1 MNNKAKKAICR
12 KEDLGNEA
20 SVEQFFVDRL
30 LKRLGWA
37 DSQIKT
43 KESISEL
50 SVNLG
55 RKKMPYKP
63 DYALSYRRKVR
74 FVIDAKSTKENL
86 DSWVGQCSS
95 YCLLINQGYKDNP
108 VQYFVLTN
116 GLKTML
122 YRWDSAKPI
131 LTLSLSDMNN
141 GSKAFDTLAEYLSPR
156 SFNATH
162 PAGLSSEIE
171 EERIVLKQIGP
182 SAVNKLFGS
191 AHSYIYKH
199 EHLSYGAAFTE
210 FVKVIFL
217 KMTSDKEAHECDEG
231 YETDEGYSVPVS
243 RAKFS
248 SQWIKKA
255 EETTPNP
262 VNTILFAKLVKNFED
277 LIAQKKK
284 KRIFEPNEKIRLSA
298 GTIKELVK
306 RFEEVDLHLIED
318 DLNGRMF
325 ETFLNATLRGK
336 SLGQYFTPRSIVDI
350 AVGLSDLHV
359 GRNVSDCSQIIDA
372 CCGSGGF
379 LIGALNG
386 MWGKVDSNA
395 SLSMK
400 EKQEIKKNI
409 AENCIWGIDAARD
422 PALARIARMNMFLH
436 GDGGSKIFQLDSLD
450 KNITVEEDADS
461 LELRSEKKEFRDA
474 ISGRN
479 GYFDLALTNPPFAA
493 EYKCSEPSDL
503 ALLKDYSIAHRPDG
517 NGISSLRGTVRS
529 SVLFIERY
537 YDILKPG
544 GSLITVLDDGI
555 LGGEDTSYVRDW
567 IRSHFIVRAVI
578 SLPGDAFQ
586 RSQARVKTSLLF
598 LQKKIEAAQEQ
609 PRIYMRYC
617 SYVGLDSPNRE
628 RVLPS
633 DAITAQKAKEEITDI
648 VNGYKAFLDGDPEI
662 ARLYSVDPKRIE
674 NRMDVKATLLVA
686 GRNVEKWSERGFKVR
701 AAKDIAEPIWA
712 SGAACEDRV
721 GDLFYTRG
729 DNKRKKVT
737 FAVVKY
743 DGTIAAGDESY
754 AEDVSY
760 ESLFKLK
767 KDDIVLSNINAV
779 NGAVAVVDSKTAGL
793 YVSSEYTVIQPK
805 DPLTVCALW
814 SLIRSDTARSDLILL
829 STGIGRTRISW
840 DILSELKLPVPKLE
854 SMQVIQERMEELA
867 ETRKK
872 AAALLEEVSQL
883 VNIDICNSDER
894 ALSVLTAFKPPK

>member
-30 LKRLGWA
+30 LKRLGWS

-50 SVNLG
+50 SINLG
-55 RKKMPYKP
+55 RKKIPYKP

-86 DSWVGQCSS
+86 DDWVGQCSS

-108 VQYFVLTN
+108 VQYFVITN

-122 YRWDSAKPI
+122 YRWDSRNPV
-131 LTLSLSDMNN
+131 LTLSLSDMNK
-141 GSKAFDTLAEYLSPR
+141 GSKAFDT
-156 SFNATH
+156 F
-162 PAGLSSEIE
+162 
-171 EERIVLKQIGP
+171 
-182 SAVNKLFGS
+182 
-191 AHSYIYKH
+191 
-199 EHLSYGAAFTE
+199 
-210 FVKVIFL
+210 
-217 KMTSDKEAHECDEG
+217 
-231 YETDEGYSVPVS
+231 
-243 RAKFS
+243 
-248 SQWIKKA
+248 
-255 EETTPNP
+255 
-262 VNTILFAKLVKNFED
+262 
-277 LIAQKKK
+277 
-284 KRIFEPNEKIRLSA
+284 
-298 GTIKELVK
+298 
-306 RFEEVDLHLIED
+306 
-318 DLNGRMF
+318 
-325 ETFLNATLRGK
+325 
-336 SLGQYFTPRSIVDI
+336 
-350 AVGLSDLHV
+350 
-359 GRNVSDCSQIIDA
+359 
-372 CCGSGGF
+372 
-379 LIGALNG
+379 
-386 MWGKVDSNA
+386 
-395 SLSMK
+395 SMK

-567 IRSHFIVRAVI
+567 IRSHFIVKAVI

-598 LQKKIEAAQEQ
+598 LQKKIDAAQEQ

-648 VNGYKAFLDGDPEI
+648 VDGYKAFLDGDSEI

-686 GRNVEKWSERGFKVR
+686 GRNVEKWNERGFKVR

-712 SGAACEDRV
+712 SGAACEDRA
-721 GDLFYTRG
+721 GDLFCTRG

-767 KDDIVLSNINAV
+767 KDDVVLSNINAV

-805 DPLTVCALW
+805 DPLTVYTLW

-840 DILSELKLPVPKLE
+840 DVLSELKLPVPNLKAI
-854 SMQVIQERMEELA
+854 QVIQERMEELA

-872 AAALLEEVSQL
+872 EAALLEEVSQL